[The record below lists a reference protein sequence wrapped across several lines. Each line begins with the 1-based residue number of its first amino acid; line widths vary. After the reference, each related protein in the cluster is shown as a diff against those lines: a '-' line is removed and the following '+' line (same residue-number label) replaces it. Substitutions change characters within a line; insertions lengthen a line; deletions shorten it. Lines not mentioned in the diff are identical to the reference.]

1 MFKQKLLL
9 SSLVFASI
17 VVVAGNS
24 KVFALV
30 GAHSF
35 TNTETGDV
43 YLGGDYLE
51 LGMSRLGSFG
61 TTWGLPNPT
70 GFFGTTGHPAITS
83 GGPFPVP
90 ENPESIGM
98 VTNPLGFGV
107 APDLRMDFSI
117 PGTPEDRWV
126 VGYKIDG
133 EPTAGSNRLLNDI
146 IGPGPDV
153 GQSSDISDN
162 IVTNQSTGDT
172 LKAKSVGTF
181 NDKLKTT
188 QRISFKRGDTF
199 FRNQVTLQNVTD
211 APLDSVRFMRS
222 FDPDNTVYQQGS
234 FTTHNTIPYTQEAG
248 DGKAVVVAD
257 TNFTNNN
264 DPVKAINGSD
274 SPVLFYSSD
283 ARARVS
289 TFGFI
294 NKDPYNPSVY
304 DEALPKGTD
313 QTSDQAIT
321 IAFDVGTL
329 APGASQTF
337 MYYTSLDNRNY
348 TDAVKT
354 IETQDSDNIA
364 NTIEDAG
371 PNNGDGNGDGIADSS
386 QDNVITLPN
395 TYAGSGKYQTITSTG
410 DCHTFNTA
418 GINKSTDL
426 GIDKIFNY
434 PLGLTSFNLSCL
446 YDGGSGNIKIYYDKV
461 YDTSQWQV
469 RKFINNSF
477 VALPTAV
484 FGTETVGTSK
494 VTTLSY
500 TIQDGGQF
508 DSDGLVNGTITDP
521 VGPAAVNFVVP
532 NTGFGSL

>member
-1 MFKQKLLL
+1 MFKHKLFL
-9 SSLVFASI
+9 SSLVVASF
-17 VVVAGNS
+17 VLFAGNS

-30 GAHSF
+30 GAHSY
-35 TNTETGDV
+35 TNTDTGDV

-70 GFFGTTGHPAITS
+70 GFFGTTGHPAINS
-83 GGPFPVP
+83 GGPFPVS

-133 EPTAGSNRLLNDI
+133 EPTVGSNRLL
-146 IGPGPDV
+146 GAGKS
-153 GQSSDISDN
+153 GKSSDISNN
-162 IVTNQSTGDT
+162 IVTNQSTRDS

-181 NDKLKTT
+181 NDTLKTT

-199 FRNQVTLQNVTD
+199 FRNQITLQNVGD
-211 APLDSVRFMRS
+211 VPLDSVRFMRS

-234 FTTHNTIPYTQEAG
+234 FTTHNTIPYTQIAG
-248 DGKAVVVAD
+248 DSKAVVVAD
-257 TNFTNNN
+257 TNFTDNN

-294 NKDPYNPSVY
+294 NTDPYTPFAY

-313 QTSDQAIT
+313 QTYDRAIT
-321 IAFDVGTL
+321 IAFDIGTL

-337 MYYTSLDNRNY
+337 IYYTSLDNRNY
-348 TDAVKT
+348 TDVVKT
-354 IETQDSDNIA
+354 IETQDSDDIA

-371 PNNGDGNGDGIADSS
+371 PNNGDGNGDGIDDSS
-386 QDNVITLPN
+386 QDNVVTLPN
-395 TYAGSGKYQTITSTG
+395 TTLSSQAYQTITASG
-410 DCHTFNTA
+410 DCQTFNSA

-426 GIDKIFNY
+426 GTDKLFNY

-446 YDGGSGNIKIYYDKV
+446 NDGGSGSIKIYYDKV

-477 VALPTAV
+477 IALPGAV

-500 TIQDGGQF
+500 TIKDGGEF

-532 NTGFGSL
+532 NTGFARI